1 MGSHD
6 GLEVENFGESDFGRI
21 DERKRTIRGLED
33 LVVAHNGGP
42 LEGQTDVSAFAMIEA
57 RVDAMLEIAG
67 HRDLWFL
74 FLFRKHIL
82 CVCVCVFC
90 VQRVQRKLVAFP
102 TATDLFIFTRKT
114 GGRREHTRRRRRR
127 QWSQPS
133 AQTHIVCKFSRN
145 RDLK

>member
-82 CVCVCVFC
+82 CVCLCVLC
-90 VQRVQRKLVAFP
+90 SKGSKEARRVPHSNGFVYFHK
-102 TATDLFIFTRKT
+102 KN
-114 GGRREHTRRRRRR
+114 GREEGTHTTTTTTMVSTISPDAYRM
-127 QWSQPS
+127 
-133 AQTHIVCKFSRN
+133 
-145 RDLK
+145 